1 MVAWEEVS
9 KVCRD
14 YMAKRSG
21 YARTNFPYYALHDVP
36 HLENVR
42 RIGRELYMT
51 LGPRDLH
58 KYDFYGKFWDC
69 SAYIHDLGMAVGP
82 RELNALGL
90 HTSALRDYLKAEE
103 TSAGRGLAGKLSKF
117 SNFFTSYGNN
127 KSFLEWGKIQI
138 PDKKSI
144 NPCDPVFAQFIR
156 DIHPWIS
163 YELAKREL
171 ADSLRDVFGS
181 EGKAEE
187 FAKYVGLVALLH
199 WKHTRLDLPPT
210 EFEGYSLDFS
220 FWGAVIRLAD
230 ALDATEDRGVPEL
243 GYIADVLRGDI
254 SQAAHRAF
262 KIVKKTRDVRYWD
275 MGVKIENEEKRRIVL
290 DVGPGRE
297 EAELLGFLLFEVG
310 GNIYKDYDAAR
321 KVLQDLGIQ
330 LPPLWIKAGDK
341 EGSLEPYLLHLHKAH
356 KKIENIKLTE
366 DSPYI
371 EELKRSGAPQELV
384 DLLAQK
390 RSPTPQE
397 ICREKC
403 EDLIDLLGVESAES
417 WEYCIQKCEDLINS
431 LVEKGKKTTESQHD
445 KCQEKCKKNEKKKGG
460 YNPLDALAVAVLT
473 QTPADGIVRL
483 ILRDLDSREV
493 EKLLKALAH

>member
-1 MVAWEEVS
+1 
-9 KVCRD
+9 
-14 YMAKRSG
+14 
-21 YARTNFPYYALHDVP
+21 
-36 HLENVR
+36 
-42 RIGRELYMT
+42 
-51 LGPRDLH
+51 
-58 KYDFYGKFWDC
+58 
-69 SAYIHDLGMAVGP
+69 MAVGP
-82 RELNALGL
+82 RELDALGL

-117 SNFFTSYGNN
+117 SNFFTSYGDN
-127 KSFLEWGKIQI
+127 KNFLEWGKIQI

-181 EGKAEE
+181 KGKAEE
-187 FAKYVGLVALLH
+187 FARYVGLVALLH
-199 WKHTRLDLPPT
+199 WEHTRLDLPPT
-210 EFEGYSLDFS
+210 EFEGYSLDFR

-230 ALDATEDRGVPEL
+230 ALDATEDRAVLEL

-275 MGVKIENEEKRRIVL
+275 MGVKIDEDRIVL
-290 DVGPGRE
+290 DVGPGRD

-310 GNIYKDYDAAR
+310 GNIYEDYDAVR
-321 KVLQDLGIQ
+321 KVLQQDLRI
-330 LPPLWIKAGDK
+330 PPLWIKAGDK
-341 EGSLEPYLLHLHKAH
+341 EESLEPYLLHLHEAH
-356 KKIENIKLTE
+356 EKIENIKLTE

-397 ICREKC
+397 VCREKC

-417 WEYCIQKCEDLINS
+417 WEYCIQKCEDLVKS
-431 LVEKGKKTTESQHD
+431 LAEKGKNATRPQ
-445 KCQEKCKKNEKKKGG
+445 QR
-460 YNPLDALAVAVLT
+460 NPLDALAVAVLT

>member
-1 MVAWEEVS
+1 MVVWKEVS

-14 YMAKRSG
+14 YMERRSG

-42 RIGRELYMT
+42 HIGRELYPT
-51 LGPRDLH
+51 LGPEVLSN
-58 KYDFYGKFWDC
+58 YYFYEAFWDC
-69 SAYIHDLGMAVGP
+69 SAYVHDLGMAVGP
-82 RELNALGL
+82 RELDALGL

-117 SNFFTSYGNN
+117 SNFFTSYGDN
-127 KSFLEWGKIQI
+127 KNFLEWGKIQI

-181 EGKAEE
+181 KGKAEE
-187 FAKYVGLVALLH
+187 FARYVGLVALLH
-199 WKHTRLDLPPT
+199 WKYTRLDLPPT
-210 EFEGYSLDFS
+210 EFEGYSLDFR

-275 MGVKIENEEKRRIVL
+275 MGVKIDEDRIVL
-290 DVGPGRE
+290 DVGPGRD

-310 GNIYKDYDAAR
+310 GNIYEDYDAVR
-321 KVLQDLGIQ
+321 KVLQQDLRI
-330 LPPLWIKAGDK
+330 PPLWIKAGDK
-341 EGSLEPYLLHLHKAH
+341 EESLEPYLLHLHEAH
-356 KKIENIKLTE
+356 EKIENIKLTE

-397 ICREKC
+397 VCREKC

-417 WEYCIQKCEDLINS
+417 WEYCIQKCEDLVKS
-431 LVEKGKKTTESQHD
+431 LAEKGKNATRPQ
-445 KCQEKCKKNEKKKGG
+445 QR
-460 YNPLDALAVAVLT
+460 NPLDALAVAVLT

>member
-1 MVAWEEVS
+1 MVAWSEVS

-14 YMAKRSG
+14 YMERRSG

-42 RIGRELYMT
+42 HIGRELYLT
-51 LGPRDLH
+51 LGPRDLR
-58 KYDFYGKFWDC
+58 YTFYEAFWDC
-69 SAYIHDLGMAVGP
+69 SAYTHDLGMAVGP
-82 RELNALGL
+82 RELDALGL
-90 HTSALRDYLKAEE
+90 HTSALRDYLKAEDV
-103 TSAGRGLAGKLSKF
+103 SVGGRLTCKMYKYSTC
-117 SNFFTSYGNN
+117 FTSYERCR
-127 KSFLEWGKIQI
+127 SFLEWGKIQI
-138 PDKKSI
+138 LNKENI
-144 NPCDPVFAQFIR
+144 NLCDPVFAQFIR

-181 EGKAEE
+181 KGKAEE
-187 FAKYVGLVALLH
+187 FARYVGLVALLH
-199 WKHTRLDLPPT
+199 WEHTRLDLPPT
-210 EFEGYSLDFS
+210 EFEGYSLDFR

-230 ALDATEDRGVPEL
+230 ALDATEDRAVLEL

-275 MGVKIENEEKRRIVL
+275 MGVKIDKEEKRRIVL
-290 DVGPGRE
+290 DVGPGRG

-310 GNIYKDYDAAR
+310 RNIYEDYDAAR
-321 KVLQDLGIQ
+321 KVLQQEL
-330 LPPLWIKAGDK
+330 LPLWIKAGDR
-341 EGSLEPYLLHLHKAH
+341 EESLEPYLLHLHEAH
-356 KKIENIKLTE
+356 EKIENIKLTK

-371 EELKRSGAPQELV
+371 EELKRSGAPKELV
-384 DLLAQK
+384 DLLA
-390 RSPTPQE
+390 TA
-397 ICREKC
+397 
-403 EDLIDLLGVESAES
+403 VEE
-417 WEYCIQKCEDLINS
+417 
-431 LVEKGKKTTESQHD
+431 GKKTTESPQD
-445 KCQEKCKKNEKKKGG
+445 KCQEECEKKKGG

>member
-1 MVAWEEVS
+1 MAVWSEVS

-14 YMAKRSG
+14 YMEKRSG

-42 RIGRELYMT
+42 HIGRELYLT
-51 LGPRDLH
+51 LGPRDLSN
-58 KYDFYGKFWDC
+58 YDFYKTFWKC
-69 SAYIHDLGMAVGP
+69 SAYTHDLGMAVGP
-82 RELNALGL
+82 RELDALGL
-90 HTSALRDYLKAEE
+90 HTSALRDYLKAEDV
-103 TSAGRGLAGKLSKF
+103 SVGGRLTCKMYKYSTC
-117 SNFFTSYGNN
+117 FTSYEGCR
-127 KSFLEWGKIQI
+127 SFLEWGKIQI
-138 PDKKSI
+138 LNKENI
-144 NPCDPVFAQFIR
+144 NLCDPVFAQFIR

-181 EGKAEE
+181 KGKAEE
-187 FAKYVGLVALLH
+187 FARYVGLVALLH
-199 WKHTRLDLPPT
+199 WEHTRLDLPPT
-210 EFEGYSLDFS
+210 EFEGYSLDFR

-230 ALDATEDRGVPEL
+230 ALDATEDRAVLEL

-275 MGVKIENEEKRRIVL
+275 MGVKIDKDRIVL

-297 EAELLGFLLFEVG
+297 ETELLGFLLFEVG
-310 GNIYKDYDAAR
+310 GNMYKDYKAAADALHASH
-321 KVLQDLGIQ
+321 GIR
-330 LPPLWIKAGDK
+330 LPPLWIKAGDR
-341 EGSLEPYLLHLHKAH
+341 EESLEPYLLHLHEAH

-371 EELKRSGAPQELV
+371 EELRRSGAPQELV

-390 RSPTPQE
+390 RSPTP
-397 ICREKC
+397 
-403 EDLIDLLGVESAES
+403 VEE
-417 WEYCIQKCEDLINS
+417 
-431 LVEKGKKTTESQHD
+431 GKKTTESPQD
-445 KCQEKCKKNEKKKGG
+445 KCQEECEKKKGG

>member
-1 MVAWEEVS
+1 MVVWKEVS

-14 YMAKRSG
+14 YMERRSG

-42 RIGRELYMT
+42 HIGRELYLT
-51 LGPRDLH
+51 LGPRDLR
-58 KYDFYGKFWDC
+58 YTFYEAFWDC
-69 SAYIHDLGMAVGP
+69 SAYTHDLGMAVGP
-82 RELNALGL
+82 RELDALGL

-117 SNFFTSYGNN
+117 SNFFTSYGDN
-127 KSFLEWGKIQI
+127 KNFLEWGKIQI

-181 EGKAEE
+181 KGKAEE
-187 FAKYVGLVALLH
+187 FARYVGLVALLH
-199 WKHTRLDLPPT
+199 WEHTRLDLPPT
-210 EFEGYSLDFS
+210 EFEGYSLDFR

-230 ALDATEDRGVPEL
+230 ALDATEDRAVLEL

-275 MGVKIENEEKRRIVL
+275 MGVKIDEDRIVL
-290 DVGPGRE
+290 DVGPGRD

-310 GNIYKDYDAAR
+310 GNIYEDYDAVR
-321 KVLQDLGIQ
+321 KVLQQDLRI
-330 LPPLWIKAGDK
+330 PPLWIKAGDK
-341 EGSLEPYLLHLHKAH
+341 EESLEPYLLHLHEAH
-356 KKIENIKLTE
+356 EKIENIKLTE

-397 ICREKC
+397 VCREKC

-417 WEYCIQKCEDLINS
+417 WEYCIQKCEDLVKS
-431 LVEKGKKTTESQHD
+431 LAEKGKNATRPQ
-445 KCQEKCKKNEKKKGG
+445 QR
-460 YNPLDALAVAVLT
+460 NPLDALAVAVLT

>member
-1 MVAWEEVS
+1 MVVWKEVS

-14 YMAKRSG
+14 YMERRSG

-42 RIGRELYMT
+42 HIGRELYPT
-51 LGPRDLH
+51 LGPEVLS
-58 KYDFYGKFWDC
+58 YYFYEAFWDC
-69 SAYIHDLGMAVGP
+69 SAYVHDLGMAVGP
-82 RELNALGL
+82 RELDALGL

-117 SNFFTSYGNN
+117 SNFFTSYGDN
-127 KSFLEWGKIQI
+127 KNFLEWGKIQI

-181 EGKAEE
+181 KGKAEE
-187 FAKYVGLVALLH
+187 FARYVGLVALLH
-199 WKHTRLDLPPT
+199 WKYTRLDLPPT
-210 EFEGYSLDFS
+210 EFEGYSLDFR

-230 ALDATEDRGVPEL
+230 ALDATEDRAVLEL

-275 MGVKIENEEKRRIVL
+275 MGVKIDEDRIVL
-290 DVGPGRE
+290 DVGPGRD

-310 GNIYKDYDAAR
+310 GNIYEDYDAVR
-321 KVLQDLGIQ
+321 KVLQQDLRI
-330 LPPLWIKAGDK
+330 PPLWIKAGDK
-341 EGSLEPYLLHLHKAH
+341 EESLEPYLLHLHEAH
-356 KKIENIKLTE
+356 EKIENIKLTE

-397 ICREKC
+397 VCREKC

-417 WEYCIQKCEDLINS
+417 WEYCIQKCEDLVKS
-431 LVEKGKKTTESQHD
+431 LAEKGKNATRPQ
-445 KCQEKCKKNEKKKGG
+445 QR
-460 YNPLDALAVAVLT
+460 NPLDALAVAVLT

>member
-1 MVAWEEVS
+1 MAAWSEVS
-9 KVCRD
+9 SVCRD
-14 YMAKRSG
+14 YMEKRSG
-21 YARTNFPYYALHDVP
+21 YARTIFPYYALHDVP

-42 RIGRELYMT
+42 HIGRELYLT
-51 LGPRDLH
+51 LGPRDLRYAF
-58 KYDFYGKFWDC
+58 YDAFWDC
-69 SAYIHDLGMAVGP
+69 SAYTHDLGMAVGP
-82 RELNALGL
+82 RELDALGL
-90 HTSALRDYLKAEE
+90 HTSALRDYLKVEDV
-103 TSAGRGLAGKLSKF
+103 SVGGRLTCRMYKY
-117 SNFFTSYGNN
+117 SNFFTSYEGCR
-127 KSFLEWGKIQI
+127 SFLEWGKIQI
-138 PDKKSI
+138 SDKESI
-144 NPCDPVFAQFIR
+144 LCDPVFAQFIR

-171 ADSLRDVFGS
+171 ADSLRDVFDSRGM
-181 EGKAEE
+181 AEE

-199 WKHTRLDLPPT
+199 WKHTRLDLLPT
-210 EFEGYSLDFS
+210 KFEGYSLDFR

-230 ALDATEDRGVPEL
+230 ALDATEDRAAPEL

-254 SQAAHRAF
+254 SQAARRAF

-275 MGVKIENEEKRRIVL
+275 MGVKIDADRIVL

-310 GNIYKDYDAAR
+310 GNIFKDYDAAGR
-321 KVLQDLGIQ
+321 VLRQDLGIR

-341 EGSLEPYLLHLHKAH
+341 EESLEPYLLHLHEAH
-356 KKIENIKLTE
+356 EKIENIKLTE

-371 EELKRSGAPQELV
+371 EELKRSGAPQEFV
-384 DLLAQK
+384 DLLVQK

-403 EDLIDLLGVESAES
+403 EDLIDLLGLRSAES
-417 WEYCIQKCEDLINS
+417 LKYCIQKCEDLINS
-431 LVEKGKKTTESQHD
+431 LVEGGKKITESPQD
-445 KCQEKCKKNEKKKGG
+445 KCQEKCKKKEGG

-483 ILRDLDSREV
+483 ILQDLGSREV
-493 EKLLKALAH
+493 EKLLRALAH